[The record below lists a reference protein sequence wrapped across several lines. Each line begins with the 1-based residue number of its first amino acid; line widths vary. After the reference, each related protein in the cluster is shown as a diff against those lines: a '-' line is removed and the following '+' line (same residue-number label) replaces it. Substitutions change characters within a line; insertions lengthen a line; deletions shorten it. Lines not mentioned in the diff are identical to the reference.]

1 MFITFD
7 KITDFMESS
16 SAFMKASR
24 DIQDCMLEMSF
35 E

>member
-7 KITDFMESS
+7 KITDFLESS
-16 SAFMKASR
+16 SAFMKASK
-24 DIQDCMLEMSF
+24 DIQDCMLEILF